1 MQSRTIVGI
10 AIAIALALGLP
21 AANLMAQSGKKI

>member
-1 MQSRTIVGI
+1 MQSRTNVGI